1 MMKGIFSRLIFNML
15 KNYHTTKFFTKNL
28 LAIEIR
34 KTQILMNRPVYLG
47 LSIID
52 MCKTVMY
59 EFWYDYVKAKYGE
72 KVNLC
77 YMDKDSFI
85 VQIRKNNVY
94 KDIAEDVKKRFG
106 SSNYELDIPSLKGK
120 YKLRGLI
127 ITWKI
132 TRSKNYLKISWT
144 KSKNL

>member
-1 MMKGIFSRLIFNML
+1 MKGIFSRLMFNML

-28 LAIEIR
+28 LAIEMR

-59 EFWYDYVKAKYGE
+59 EFWYDYVKPKYGE

-94 KDIAEDVKKRFG
+94 KDIAEDVKTRFG

-132 TRSKNYLKISWT
+132 TRSKNYLKISLT

>member
-1 MMKGIFSRLIFNML
+1 MKGIFSRLIFNML

-59 EFWYDYVKAKYGE
+59 EFWYDYVKPKYGE

-94 KDIAEDVKKRFG
+94 KDIVEDVKTRFG